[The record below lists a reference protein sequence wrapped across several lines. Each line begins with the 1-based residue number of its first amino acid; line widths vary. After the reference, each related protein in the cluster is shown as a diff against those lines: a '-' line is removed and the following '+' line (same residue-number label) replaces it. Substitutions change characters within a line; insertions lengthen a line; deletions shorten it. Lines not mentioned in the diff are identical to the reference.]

1 MRQNDAYLFSLD
13 DKPQDLYCIDARFYG
28 NISRFLNH
36 MCEPNLFACRVF
48 TTHQDLRFP
57 HIAFFASE
65 NIVAGE
71 ELGSQLV
78 FLNVVSKAVTVV
90 QSLERFSSGPGKD
103 CFLAPYLVSHKHI
116 AKDRQTE
123 ACSQFDPARTE
134 QRLSFD
140 RRAQGPG
147 PGAVRVA
154 TLGSWRMLT
163 LGAEYE
169 DTWALTPAKSGR
181 PPGQA
186 AKGEP
191 GPEEGEDSGAEEPG
205 EPSWKA
211 ADANTVRGYDTV
223 LEMDGLSSAGRRDGV
238 RQLVR
243 KHGILNSTPWARGM
257 ARFAED
263 LPTRYGGGAGG
274 GGRGGP
280 GAGRGGARGGGGGGA
295 PGGQRVYKQSM
306 AQRART
312 MAIYNPNPVKQNCFT
327 VNRSLFIFREDNLIR
342 KYAKRIT
349 EWPYPSRAGA
359 HSSDKTP
366 MSERLDDTEPYFIG
380 IFCFEAAIKIIALGF
395 AFHKGSY
402 LRNGWNVM
410 DFVVVLTGLASGFCG
425 FMSCLSTTLVQ
436 TEISQ
441 QLLDRLPWKLIYQE
455 DAATAEAL
463 ATSSSSPP
471 PLHLVFS
478 PSRLSGEALCLF
490 TLPSPHIP
498 GNNVDIRMTCFQ
510 DLDCSSILAEILAKV
525 GSDFDL
531 RTLRAVRVLRP
542 LKLVS
547 GIPSLQVVLKSIM
560 KAMVPLLQI
569 GLLLFFAIVMFAI
582 IGVEFYMGKF
592 HTTCFRKDT
601 GERAADWPC
610 GLEPPAR
617 MCPNGTECREYWTG
631 PNFGITNFD
640 NILFAVLT
648 VFQCITMEGW
658 VDILYSTNDVAGNTW
673 NWLYFIPLIIIGS
686 FFMLNLVLGV
696 LSGEFAK
703 ERERVEKRQEFL
715 KLRRQQQIERELTG
729 YLEWICKAEEVLLE
743 EEDEIAEEKSPLD
756 GAWYKRKQNLPVLKR
771 NKAKKGK
778 NDLIGAE
785 EGEDPFAD
793 ISSVAPPGSPFGRA
807 SVKSSGKMDS
817 SSYFRRKE
825 KRIRFFIRRMVKAQ
839 SFYWIVLCLVGLNTL
854 CVAIVHYDQPKWLT
868 KALYT
873 AEFVFL
879 GLFLTEMTL
888 KMYGLGARNYFHSS
902 FNCFDFG
909 VIVGSICEVIWDMI
923 KPGASFGISVLR
935 ALRLLR
941 IFKVTKYWNSL
952 RNLVVSLL
960 NSMKS
965 IISLLFLLFLFIVVF
980 ALLGMQLFGGQFN
993 FEDETPTT
1001 NFDTFPAAILT
1012 VFQILTGEDWN
1023 AVMYHGIESQ
1033 GGVRRGMFSS
1043 VYFIVLT
1050 LFGNYTLLNVFLAIA
1065 VDNLANAQE
1074 LTKDEE
1080 EQEEA
1085 ANKKLA
1091 LQKALEVKE
1100 VSPMSAANI
1109 SIAAKEQ
1116 QRTAKTMSVWEQRTN
1131 QLRRHN
1137 MRASSEA
1144 LFNELD
1150 PEERR
1155 RLSSALHLHPDMKTH
1170 LDRPLVVEARDS
1182 EKPSRPPEGGW
1193 EEAGDSQQDGLGDNF
1208 HTHSRKHHRHRD
1220 KNGEGREG
1228 GDGRGGRHH
1237 IHHSRSRDHNADSAQ
1252 TKERTGDRSHSRDG
1266 GQGHRHQHQAG
1277 SPEEETNDV
1286 RGGGEERGHRHHHSH
1301 RPPKEGNGMIANGA
1315 QGERRGKGG
1324 GGDSN
1329 GERKARSSR
1338 MVRAQSTLDGEDCNR
1353 NKNGTKGY
1361 RERQPDAE
1369 EDGLASSPLQPM
1381 RSSLSLGEKQ
1391 EDADN
1396 QKNSTRASQAGLNS
1410 NAIHIPVTITAPP
1423 GETTI
1428 IPMNNIDCDNFQLS
1442 EEKKDLEEEE
1452 AANGPRQILPYS
1464 SMFVFGQ
1471 TNPVE
1476 YIVNPDNPY
1485 SCGCGVLW
1493 LCHYVVNLRYF
1504 EMCIL
1509 VVITM
1514 SSIALAAEDPVQT
1527 NAPHNNVLKYLDYVF
1542 TGVFTFEMV
1551 IKYITQ
1557 TNCILNLNRG
1567 TTGKD
1572 INTIKSL
1579 RVLRVLR
1586 PLKTIKRLPKLKAV
1600 FDCVVNSLKN
1610 VLNILIVYILF
1621 MFIFAVIAV
1630 QLFKG
1635 KFFYCT
1641 DESKSLEK
1649 DCRGQFLEYDRDDVT
1664 AQVREWKKYDF
1675 HYDNVLWAFLT
1686 LFTVSTGEGWPMVL
1700 KHSVDA
1706 TYEDQGPNP
1715 GFRMETSIFY
1725 VVYFVVF
1732 PFFFVNI
1739 FVALIIITFQE
1750 QGDKAMSECSL
1761 EKNERAC
1768 IDFAINAKPLTRY
1781 MPENKQS
1788 FQYKMWKFVVSPPFE
1803 YAIMTLIAL
1812 NTVVLM
1818 MKFYGAPY
1826 LYEAMLK
1833 YLNIVFT
1840 ALFTLECILKIIAFG
1855 PLNYLKAAWNVFD
1868 FVTVLGSITDILVT
1882 EIKDKMINLSFLRLF
1897 RAARLIKLLRQ
1908 GYTIR
1913 ILLWTFVQSF
1923 KALPYVCLLI
1933 AMLFFIYAIIGMQV
1947 FGNIELID
1955 DNAIN
1960 HHNNFQTF
1968 FQALTLLFRSA
1979 TGEAWHEIMLACL
1992 SDRPCDKL
2000 SGNTGNECGSDFA
2013 YFYFVSFIF
2022 LCSFLMLNLFVA
2034 VIMDNFEYLTRDAS
2048 ILGPHHLDEFIRVW
2062 AEYDPAACGR
2072 ICYQDMY
2079 KLLRFISPPLGLG
2092 KKCPNRVA
2100 YKWESVMQLNN
2111 PQVVPVGTAY
2121 LLACSLN
2128 RLVKMNMP
2136 IADDNTVQFT
2146 STLMALIRT
2155 ALEIKLASGVL
2166 AQRLCDADLKREINR
2181 VWPNLS
2187 QKTVDLLVTPH
2198 KYNELTVGKVYAAL
2212 MIFDYYKQ
2220 NRAKRL
2226 QQQNS
2231 SVGPQSKLGALFRP
2245 VLPLTHIL
2253 EVEPPISSPK
2263 HPFPPLHEQE
2273 AKLEALPTTNT
2284 TTTTTSVNRDTILNQ
2299 RSAIKHSQ
2307 SGDVSQSAQRPKGRR
2322 KLQRGQSEDVPYS
2335 TRPQEQVELKQVENI
2350 SDTEAYPSL
2359 EGHCKAASLPRLNAE
2374 YYPIVDLSPI
2384 RRSAS
2389 SLTQQRHQEVGLRE
2403 YDLERPGLAQ
2413 SSTGPGQVQGQDRA
2427 HHHHHHHRC
2436 HRRRDKDKD
2445 KKQKSL
2451 DRAGS
2456 VQPSSTVGSFT
2467 DPSAEGL
2474 SRERARERDRSRPHE
2489 RRHHSSAGEK
2499 QRYYSCERYGSRE
2512 QCHTKSAGPSRST
2525 SPGEGQ
2531 DTGLLKQH
2539 GSSVLKAGP
2548 GTLPSGSSTPGRGRR
2563 QLPQTPLTP
2572 RPAVAYKTANSSPL
2586 PSSASTAT
2594 TGHQTR
2600 FSRGLSEHD
2609 RLVGGYDESPIPV
2622 TRIGS
2627 DPNLNRQPQAASQ
2640 QALLEEAEDFQDNV
2654 SSHGGG
2660 RSARTTASTTASAS
2674 HGTAAAPVTVPTT
2687 QGRAGVVPNGYH
2699 FTLGVNSA
2707 SGPGS
2712 RATGSLREREEEDC
2726 AVQCEKLHHLHYT
2739 HTAGSLRPVHLPN

>member
-1 MRQNDAYLFSLD
+1 
-13 DKPQDLYCIDARFYG
+13 
-28 NISRFLNH
+28 
-36 MCEPNLFACRVF
+36 
-48 TTHQDLRFP
+48 
-57 HIAFFASE
+57 
-65 NIVAGE
+65 
-71 ELGSQLV
+71 
-78 FLNVVSKAVTVV
+78 
-90 QSLERFSSGPGKD
+90 
-103 CFLAPYLVSHKHI
+103 
-116 AKDRQTE
+116 
-123 ACSQFDPARTE
+123 
-134 QRLSFD
+134 
-140 RRAQGPG
+140 
-147 PGAVRVA
+147 
-154 TLGSWRMLT
+154 
-163 LGAEYE
+163 
-169 DTWALTPAKSGR
+169 
-181 PPGQA
+181 
-186 AKGEP
+186 
-191 GPEEGEDSGAEEPG
+191 
-205 EPSWKA
+205 
-211 ADANTVRGYDTV
+211 
-223 LEMDGLSSAGRRDGV
+223 
-238 RQLVR
+238 
-243 KHGILNSTPWARGM
+243 M

-274 GGRGGP
+274 GGRGGS
-280 GAGRGGARGGGGGGA
+280 GAGRGGARGGGA
-295 PGGQRVYKQSM
+295 PGGQRMYKQSM

-349 EWPYPSRAGA
+349 ECFTFLFLNPHTPFEYMILATIIANCIVLALEQHLPA
-359 HSSDKTP
+359 SDKTP

-410 DFVVVLTGLASGFCG
+410 DFVVVLTG
-425 FMSCLSTTLVQ
+425 
-436 TEISQ
+436 I
-441 QLLDRLPWKLIYQE
+441 
-455 DAATAEAL
+455 L
-463 ATSSSSPP
+463 AT
-471 PLHLVFS
+471 
-478 PSRLSGEALCLF
+478 
-490 TLPSPHIP
+490 
-498 GNNVDIRMTCFQ
+498 
-510 DLDCSSILAEILAKV
+510 V

-592 HTTCFRKDT
+592 HTTCFKIST
-601 GERAADWPC
+601 GETVDWPC

-617 MCPNGTECREYWTG
+617 TCPNGTECREYWTG
-631 PNFGITNFD
+631 PNYGITNFD

-658 VDILYSTNDVAGNTW
+658 VDILYNTNDVAGNAW

-729 YLEWICKAEEVLLE
+729 YLEWICKAEKPSFLFLSP
-743 EEDEIAEEKSPLD
+743 KSPLD
-756 GAWYKRKQNLPVLKR
+756 GAWYKRKQNLPGENRAEYLLPALPWSIILKR
-771 NKAKKGK
+771 GKAKKGR

-807 SVKSSGKMDS
+807 SVKSSSKMDS

-854 CVAIVHYDQPKWLT
+854 CVAIVHYDQPEWLT
-868 KALYT
+868 RALYT
-873 AEFVFL
+873 TEFVFL

-888 KMYGLGARNYFHSS
+888 KMYGLGPRNYFHSS

-909 VIVGSICEVIWDMI
+909 VIVGSIFEVIWDMI

-993 FEDETPTT
+993 FEVETPTT

-1043 VYFIVLT
+1043 IYFIVLT

-1100 VSPMSAANI
+1100 VSPLSAANI
-1109 SIAAKEQ
+1109 SIAAFVKQNRDALSRRSSINSIQSLKEQ
-1116 QRTAKTMSVWEQRTN
+1116 QRGVKTMSVWEQRTN

-1137 MRASSEA
+1137 LRASSEA

-1150 PEERR
+1150 AEERLR
-1155 RLSSALHLHPDMKTH
+1155 VSSTLHLHPDMKTH
-1170 LDRPLVVEARDS
+1170 LDRPLVVEARNGD
-1182 EKPSRPPEGGW
+1182 KPSRPPEGGR
-1193 EEAGDSQQDGLGDNF
+1193 EDAGDTRQDRVGDDF
-1208 HTHSRKHHRHRD
+1208 HMHSRKHHRHHDR
-1220 KNGEGREG
+1220 NGEGREG
-1228 GDGRGGRHH
+1228 GDSRGGRHH
-1237 IHHSRSRDHNADSAQ
+1237 IHHSRTRDHNTDATQ
-1252 TKERTGDRSHSRDG
+1252 IKERRGERTHGHDG
-1266 GQGHRHQHQAG
+1266 GQGHRHHHHQAG
-1277 SPEEETNDV
+1277 SPDEEATEM
-1286 RGGGEERGHRHHHSH
+1286 RGGRGEERGHRHHHYH
-1301 RPPKEGNGMIANGA
+1301 RPTKEGNGMIANGA
-1315 QGERRGKGG
+1315 QGERRGRGGGGGG

-1329 GERKARSSR
+1329 GERKGRSSH
-1338 MVRAQSTLDGEDCNR
+1338 MVRAQSGLDGDDCKR
-1353 NKNGTKGY
+1353 NKNGTKG
-1361 RERQPDAE
+1361 
-1369 EDGLASSPLQPM
+1369 
-1381 RSSLSLGEKQ
+1381 
-1391 EDADN
+1391 
-1396 QKNSTRASQAGLNS
+1396 

-1428 IPMNNIDCDNFQLS
+1428 IPMNNIDCDC
-1442 EEKKDLEEEE
+1442 EEKKTLEDEE
-1452 AANGPRQILPYS
+1452 AAPRPRQILPYS

-1471 TNPVE
+1471 TNP
-1476 YIVNPDNPY
+1476 
-1485 SCGCGVLW
+1485 LRR

-1509 VVITM
+1509 MVITM
-1514 SSIALAAEDPVQT
+1514 SSIALAAEDPVQA
-1527 NAPHNNVLKYLDYVF
+1527 NAPHNNVSQTDFIDTVVMIDLGLLLHPGSYFRDLWNILDFIVVSGALVAF
-1542 TGVFTFEMV
+1542 A
-1551 IKYITQ
+1551 
-1557 TNCILNLNRG
+1557 CSG
-1567 TTGKD
+1567 TKGKD

-1641 DESKSLEK
+1641 DESKGLEK
-1649 DCRGQFLEYDRDDVT
+1649 DCRGQFLDYDKDDVE
-1664 AQVREWKKYDF
+1664 AKPREWKKYEF

-1686 LFTVSTGEGWPMVL
+1686 LFTVSTGEGWPVVL

-1706 TYEDQGPNP
+1706 TYEDQGPSP

-1781 MPENKQS
+1781 MPQNKQS

-1818 MKFYGAPY
+1818 MKFYGAPD
-1826 LYEAMLK
+1826 LYESMLK

-1882 EIKDKMINLSFLRLF
+1882 EIKVRMINLSFLRLF

-1947 FGNIELID
+1947 FGNIELNED
-1955 DNAIN
+1955 TAVNL
-1960 HHNNFQTF
+1960 HNNFQTF

-1979 TGEAWHEIMLACL
+1979 TGEAWHEIMLSCL
-1992 SDRPCDKL
+1992 SNRPCDKL
-2000 SGNTGNECGSDFA
+2000 SGLVGKECGSDFA

-2100 YKWESVMQLNN
+2100 YK
-2111 PQVVPVGTAY
+2111 
-2121 LLACSLN
+2121 

-2136 IADDNTVQFT
+2136 IADDNTVHFT

-2166 AQRLCDADLKREINR
+2166 AQRLCDADLKRELNR
-2181 VWPNLS
+2181 VWPSLP

-2226 QQQNS
+2226 QQQHS
-2231 SVGPQSKLGALFRP
+2231 SGGPQSKLGALFRP
-2245 VLPLTHIL
+2245 VLPLTHIQG
-2253 EVEPPISSPK
+2253 VEPPICSPK
-2263 HPFPPLHEQE
+2263 QPLPPLPEHEAQPD
-2273 AKLEALPTTNT
+2273 APFTATNNT
-2284 TTTTTSVNRDTILNQ
+2284 TTTTTTSSTSINRDT
-2299 RSAIKHSQ
+2299 K
-2307 SGDVSQSAQRPKGRR
+2307 PKGQR
-2322 KLQRGQSEDVPYS
+2322 KLQRGQSEDVPYV
-2335 TRPQEQVELKQVENI
+2335 TETQEMVRLKQGENVA
-2350 SDTEAYPSL
+2350 DAEGHPGL
-2359 EGHCKAASLPRLNAE
+2359 EGHCRAASLPRLNAE
-2374 YYPIVDLSPI
+2374 YYVSSSALMILSPSFFFLTQPIVDLSPI

-2389 SLTQQRHQEVGLRE
+2389 SVTSQHHQEARLRE
-2403 YDLERPGLAQ
+2403 YDLERPI
-2413 SSTGPGQVQGQDRA
+2413 QGQDRS

-2451 DRAGS
+2451 DRAAS
-2456 VQPSSTVGSFT
+2456 VQPST
-2467 DPSAEGL
+2467 EGL

-2512 QCHTKSAGPSRST
+2512 QCHAKSAGPSRST

-2531 DTGLLKQH
+2531 DTSLPKQ
-2539 GSSVLKAGP
+2539 
-2548 GTLPSGSSTPGRGRR
+2548 
-2563 QLPQTPLTP
+2563 
-2572 RPAVAYKTANSSPL
+2572 
-2586 PSSASTAT
+2586 
-2594 TGHQTR
+2594 
-2600 FSRGLSEHD
+2600 
-2609 RLVGGYDESPIPV
+2609 
-2622 TRIGS
+2622 
-2627 DPNLNRQPQAASQ
+2627 
-2640 QALLEEAEDFQDNV
+2640 V
-2654 SSHGGG
+2654 S
-2660 RSARTTASTTASAS
+2660 
-2674 HGTAAAPVTVPTT
+2674 
-2687 QGRAGVVPNGYH
+2687 
-2699 FTLGVNSA
+2699 
-2707 SGPGS
+2707 
-2712 RATGSLREREEEDC
+2712 
-2726 AVQCEKLHHLHYT
+2726 HLM
-2739 HTAGSLRPVHLPN
+2739 

>member
-1 MRQNDAYLFSLD
+1 
-13 DKPQDLYCIDARFYG
+13 
-28 NISRFLNH
+28 
-36 MCEPNLFACRVF
+36 
-48 TTHQDLRFP
+48 
-57 HIAFFASE
+57 
-65 NIVAGE
+65 
-71 ELGSQLV
+71 
-78 FLNVVSKAVTVV
+78 
-90 QSLERFSSGPGKD
+90 
-103 CFLAPYLVSHKHI
+103 
-116 AKDRQTE
+116 
-123 ACSQFDPARTE
+123 
-134 QRLSFD
+134 
-140 RRAQGPG
+140 
-147 PGAVRVA
+147 
-154 TLGSWRMLT
+154 
-163 LGAEYE
+163 
-169 DTWALTPAKSGR
+169 
-181 PPGQA
+181 
-186 AKGEP
+186 
-191 GPEEGEDSGAEEPG
+191 
-205 EPSWKA
+205 
-211 ADANTVRGYDTV
+211 
-223 LEMDGLSSAGRRDGV
+223 
-238 RQLVR
+238 
-243 KHGILNSTPWARGM
+243 
-257 ARFAED
+257 
-263 LPTRYGGGAGG
+263 
-274 GGRGGP
+274 
-280 GAGRGGARGGGGGGA
+280 
-295 PGGQRVYKQSM
+295 
-306 AQRART
+306 
-312 MAIYNPNPVKQNCFT
+312 
-327 VNRSLFIFREDNLIR
+327 
-342 KYAKRIT
+342 
-349 EWPYPSRAGA
+349 
-359 HSSDKTP
+359 
-366 MSERLDDTEPYFIG
+366 
-380 IFCFEAAIKIIALGF
+380 
-395 AFHKGSY
+395 
-402 LRNGWNVM
+402 
-410 DFVVVLTGLASGFCG
+410 
-425 FMSCLSTTLVQ
+425 
-436 TEISQ
+436 
-441 QLLDRLPWKLIYQE
+441 
-455 DAATAEAL
+455 
-463 ATSSSSPP
+463 
-471 PLHLVFS
+471 
-478 PSRLSGEALCLF
+478 
-490 TLPSPHIP
+490 
-498 GNNVDIRMTCFQ
+498 
-510 DLDCSSILAEILAKV
+510 
-525 GSDFDL
+525 
-531 RTLRAVRVLRP
+531 
-542 LKLVS
+542 
-547 GIPSLQVVLKSIM
+547 M

-592 HTTCFRKDT
+592 HQSCFKP
-601 GERAADWPC
+601 GAERVVDWPC
-610 GLEPPAR
+610 GSESPAR
-617 MCPNGTECREYWTG
+617 TCPNGTVCQEYWTG

-658 VDILYSTNDVAGNTW
+658 VDVLYSTNDAVGNNW

-743 EEDEIAEEKSPLD
+743 EEDEIAEEKAPMD
-756 GAWYKRKQNLPVLKR
+756 GAWYKRKQNLSVLKR
-771 NKAKKGK
+771 GKIKKGK

-785 EGEDPFAD
+785 EGDDPFAD
-793 ISSVAPPGSPFGRA
+793 MSSVVPPGSPFGRA
-807 SVKSSGKMDS
+807 SVKSGGKMDS

-825 KRIRFFIRRMVKAQ
+825 KRFRFFIRRMVKAQ

-854 CVAIVHYDQPKWLT
+854 CVAIVHYDQPDWLT
-868 KALYT
+868 RALYT
-873 AEFVFL
+873 AELVFL

-909 VIVGSICEVIWDMI
+909 VIVGSIFEVIWDMI

-1043 VYFIVLT
+1043 IYFIVLT

-1109 SIAAKEQ
+1109 SIAAFVKQNRDALSRRSSVTSIQSPSYTVYCSPTRHILKYSKEQ
-1116 QRTAKTMSVWEQRTN
+1116 QRSAKSMSVWEQRTN
-1131 QLRRHN
+1131 QLRKHN
-1137 MRASSEA
+1137 MKTSTEA

-1150 PEERR
+1150 PDER
-1155 RLSSALHLHPDMKTH
+1155 LAASSALHLHPDMKAHT
-1170 LDRPLVVEARDS
+1170 DRPLVLE
-1182 EKPSRPPEGGW
+1182 
-1193 EEAGDSQQDGLGDNF
+1193 
-1208 HTHSRKHHRHRD
+1208 D
-1220 KNGEGREG
+1220 KNGDQTRAGAPEEAAGPGVRDSFHSRRRHHHRDRNGDG
-1228 GDGRGGRHH
+1228 GDGQAARRHS
-1237 IHHSRSRDHNADSAQ
+1237 HHSCSREHNADATQ
-1252 TKERTGDRSHSRDG
+1252 DRERLRP
-1266 GQGHRHQHQAG
+1266 QNG
-1277 SPEEETNDV
+1277 SPEED
-1286 RGGGEERGHRHHHSH
+1286 RGHRHHRS
-1301 RPPKEGNGMIANGA
+1301 RRTPKEGNGRLTNGA
-1315 QGERRGKGG
+1315 QDDGKGR
-1324 GGDSN
+1324 GDN
-1329 GERKARSSR
+1329 GEKKQRSSR
-1338 MVRAQSTLDGEDCNR
+1338 IQRDRQAETEDSS
-1353 NKNGTKGY
+1353 
-1361 RERQPDAE
+1361 
-1369 EDGLASSPLQPM
+1369 LAGSPLQLK
-1381 RSSLSLGEKQ
+1381 RSSLTPSEKQ

-1396 QKNSTRASQAGLNS
+1396 QKNSTRASQAALNS

-1428 IPMNNIDCDNFQLS
+1428 IPMNSIDCGNFQLS

-1452 AANGPRQILPYS
+1452 AANGPRLILPYS

-1471 TNPVE
+1471 TNPVRR
-1476 YIVNPDNPY
+1476 
-1485 SCGCGVLW
+1485 

-1509 VVITM
+1509 IVITM
-1514 SSIALAAEDPVQT
+1514 SSITLAAEDPVEA
-1527 NAPHNNVLKYLDYVF
+1527 NADRNIALKYLDYVF

-1551 IKYITQ
+1551 IKMIDLGLLLHPGSYFRDLW
-1557 TNCILNLNRG
+1557 NILDFIVVSGALVAFACSSLMGSQQSVARG
-1567 TTGKD
+1567 TKGKD

-1641 DESKSLEK
+1641 DESKGLEK
-1649 DCRGQFLEYDRDDVT
+1649 DCRGQFLEYDREEVT
-1664 AQVREWKKYDF
+1664 AQPREWKKYEF

-1686 LFTVSTGEGWPMVL
+1686 LFTVSTGEGWPLVL

-1706 TYEDQGPNP
+1706 TYEDQGPSP

-1768 IDFAINAKPLTRY
+1768 IDFAINARPLTRY

-1788 FQYKMWKFVVSPPFE
+1788 FQYKMWKFVVSSPFE

-1818 MKFYGAPY
+1818 MKFYGAPMV
-1826 LYEAMLK
+1826 YESMLK

-1840 ALFTLECILKIIAFG
+1840 GLFTLECILKIIAFN
-1855 PLNYLKAAWNVFD
+1855 PLNYLKEPWNVFD
-1868 FVTVLGSITDILVT
+1868 FVTVIGSITDILFT
-1882 EIKDKMINLSFLRLF
+1882 EINTNKMINLSFLRLF

-1947 FGNIELID
+1947 FGNIEL
-1955 DNAIN
+1955 NEETSIN

-1992 SDRPCDKL
+1992 SNRPCDKL
-2000 SGNTGNECGSDFA
+2000 SGSSGKECGSDFA

-2072 ICYQDMY
+2072 ISYGDMY
-2079 KLLRFISPPLGLG
+2079 EMLRDMSPPLGLG
-2092 KKCPNRVA
+2092 KKCPPRVA
-2100 YKWESVMQLNN
+2100 YK
-2111 PQVVPVGTAY
+2111 
-2121 LLACSLN
+2121 
-2128 RLVKMNMP
+2128 RLVRMNMP
-2136 IADDNTVQFT
+2136 IADDNTVHFT

-2166 AQRLCDADLKREINR
+2166 AQRLCDADLKREIHR
-2181 VWPNLS
+2181 VWPNLQ

-2198 KYNELTVGKVYAAL
+2198 KYNELTVGKVYAAH

-2220 NRAKRL
+2220 NQAKKL
-2226 QQQNS
+2226 QQQNPS
-2231 SVGPQSKLGALFRP
+2231 GISQSKLGALFRP
-2245 VLPLTHIL
+2245 VLPFTHL
-2253 EVEPPISSPK
+2253 HEPAPPIKPA
-2263 HPFPPLHEQE
+2263 PPLEPEPKTQV
-2273 AKLEALPTTNT
+2273 PPTSTSSTTTNM
-2284 TTTTTSVNRDTILNQ
+2284 DAILNQ
-2299 RSAIKHSQ
+2299 RTSIKHSQ
-2307 SGDVSQSAQRPKGRR
+2307 SGDFSPAAARLKPRR
-2322 KLQRGQSEDVPYS
+2322 RLQRGQSEDVHHCSSAQERQADPKPENMS
-2335 TRPQEQVELKQVENI
+2335 DAEGRPG
-2350 SDTEAYPSL
+2350 L
-2359 EGHCKAASLPRLNAE
+2359 EGHTRAASLPRLNAE
-2374 YYPIVDLSPI
+2374 YHRSHPRHAPGTHLAPIVDLSPI
-2384 RRSAS
+2384 KRSAS
-2389 SLTQQRHQEVGLRE
+2389 SLTPQQVGLRD
-2403 YDLERPGLAQ
+2403 YDLERVDQ
-2413 SSTGPGQVQGQDRA
+2413 SRFCAGPDPDRT
-2427 HHHHHHHRC
+2427 HHHHHHRC

-2445 KKQKSL
+2445 RKQKSL
-2451 DRAGS
+2451 DKTSSAP
-2456 VQPSSTVGSFT
+2456 PSGAVGSFE
-2467 DPSAEGL
+2467 DPSADGL

-2512 QCHTKSAGPSRST
+2512 PGQARSAGPSRSS
-2525 SPGEGQ
+2525 SPGESQ
-2531 DTGLLKQH
+2531 DSGLIKQ
-2539 GSSVLKAGP
+2539 GSTVTKP
-2548 GTLPSGSSTPGRGRR
+2548 PSGTGAQARGRR

-2572 RPAVAYKTANSSPL
+2572 RPAVSYKTPTSSAATP
-2586 PSSASTAT
+2586 SASTP
-2594 TGHQTR
+2594 GSR
-2600 FSRGLSEHD
+2600 FVCGASEHD
-2609 RLVGGYDESPIPV
+2609 RMLAAHEEPKAPVGPDSNA
-2622 TRIGS
+2622 S
-2627 DPNLNRQPQAASQ
+2627 RQQLDSS
-2640 QALLEEAEDFQDNV
+2640 LLEEGEDFQDAV

-2660 RSARTTASTTASAS
+2660 HSSRGAA
-2674 HGTAAAPVTVPTT
+2674 TAA
-2687 QGRAGVVPNGYH
+2687 QGRAGGVPNGYH
-2699 FTLGVNSA
+2699 YTLGSA
-2707 SGPGS
+2707 PGS
-2712 RATGSLREREEEDC
+2712 SRGAAGLREREEEDWC
-2726 AVQCEKLHHLHYT
+2726 
-2739 HTAGSLRPVHLPN
+2739 